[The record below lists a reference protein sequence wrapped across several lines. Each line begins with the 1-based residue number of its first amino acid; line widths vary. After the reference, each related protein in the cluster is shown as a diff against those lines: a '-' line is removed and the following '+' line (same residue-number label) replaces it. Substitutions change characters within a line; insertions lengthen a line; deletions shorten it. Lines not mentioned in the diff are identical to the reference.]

1 MRRICSS
8 SMHNKVECKRNTNTH
23 TCSCSQR
30 HNRFYD
36 VTRNQYAHT
45 HTHTHGTESSRFHTA
60 IRTSLDDNGL
70 HRTTTRTASEPPARF
85 SLFDA
90 MTAFAAFSI
99 FHTRSFAFPPRARRF
114 PHHTRKPEYTLL
126 ASNRRLNLGRVFCEY
141 EFSSRPK
148 RSPHLTAPPS
158 PTDNA
163 AMPLSMPSSLFRPC
177 TELVDFLWLWASRGL
192 AVLE

>member
-1 MRRICSS
+1 MLIVDAQQSR
-8 SMHNKVECKRNTNTH
+8 MQAQYQHTH
-23 TCSCSQR
+23 MFMFTATQSFLRCDTQPVR
-30 HNRFYD
+30 
-36 VTRNQYAHT
+36 THT
-45 HTHTHGTESSRFHTA
+45 HTHTHGTESSRLHTT

-114 PHHTRKPEYTLL
+114 PHHTRKPEYTRL
-126 ASNRRLNLGRVFCEY
+126 ASNRRLNLGRVFREY
-141 EFSSRPK
+141 EFSSLPK
-148 RSPHLTAPPS
+148 RSLHLTAPPS

-177 TELVDFLWLWASRGL
+177 TELVGFLWFWASRGL